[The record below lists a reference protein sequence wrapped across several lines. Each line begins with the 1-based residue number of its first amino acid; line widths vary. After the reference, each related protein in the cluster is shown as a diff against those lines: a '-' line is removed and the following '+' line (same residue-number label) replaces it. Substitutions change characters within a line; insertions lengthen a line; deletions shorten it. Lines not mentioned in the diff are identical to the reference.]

1 MGDSLR
7 GQKESDTTERSSGR
21 KDSRRRNIYR
31 YKECVKRI
39 NLGKT
44 MEQGEVTR
52 GQNPRA
58 IKTKRLSN
66 RLNGFYSLKR
76 LEERKT
82 WGTSKEGR
90 MLCDRGG
97 ENVLVQRRA
106 PRNKAL
112 WQGKR
117 QRQPRW

>member
-1 MGDSLR
+1 MER
-7 GQKESDTTERSSGR
+7 GE
-21 KDSRRRNIYR
+21 I
-31 YKECVKRI
+31 
-39 NLGKT
+39 
-44 MEQGEVTR
+44 TR

-66 RLNGFYSLKR
+66 RLNGFCSLKR

-82 WGTSKEGR
+82 WGISKEGR
-90 MLCDRGG
+90 TLCDRGG
-97 ENVLVQRRA
+97 ETVLVQRRA